1 MKNFIF
7 SFVVVGMFIHGVKA
21 QTNQSY
27 NTRNQKKSKSIIGK
41 TQTSSQDTAP
51 ETKQLPDSTNP
62 LVLKEVKEKLVEDI
76 RIEKKNRKALTKTDS
91 NYLLKLSKLSEKIEE
106 KKSEL
111 NRCKDSLAK
120 YQLLNKR
127 INIGFSPSKAKAFFR
142 FAYSENE
149 STFSAVRNA
158 GLTWG
163 NNTVALNTTLFSG
176 HVGAVRMSFG
186 ALISSSSEKEE
197 LEGIQDE
204 SLQKLVNYGGNSIL
218 LIEHPVL
225 YIHSDRYLFNFIS
238 RATVRPALDIPGFGT
253 FTKDFALNISS
264 GIDNYIELG
273 TDNEQ
278 LKLFGTF
285 SFNGYYCN
293 NQSKVNL
300 GVSKNYFIL
309 MQSSIGIMIM
319 KNVKFSILLPILSSA
334 PQLRK
339 TQIVAG
345 GGQVLRGED

>member
-1 MKNFIF
+1 ML
-7 SFVVVGMFIHGVKA
+7 VVGMFFQVVNA
-21 QTNQSY
+21 QTNQPY
-27 NTRNQKKSKSIIGK
+27 NTRNQKKSKR
-41 TQTSSQDTAP
+41 SSPINKSEESEKST
-51 ETKQLPDSTNP
+51 LPDSTDH
-62 LVLKEVKEKLVEDI
+62 LVLREIKRSLAKDVKQAKADRKGL
-76 RIEKKNRKALTKTDS
+76 KKNTTIDLIVLSGLSDS
-91 NYLLKLSKLSEKIEE
+91 IAVKSTRLKS
-106 KKSEL
+106 
-111 NRCKDSLAK
+111 CKDSLAK
-120 YQLLNKR
+120 YELLNKR
-127 INIGFSPSKAKAFFR
+127 VNFGFSASKARAFFQ

-163 NNTVALNTTLFSG
+163 ANTVALNTTLFSG

-186 ALISSSSEKEE
+186 ALISASSEKEDI
-197 LEGIQDE
+197 EGIQDE

-218 LIEHPVL
+218 LIEHPLL

-293 NQSKVNL
+293 NQSKLNL

-319 KNVKFSILLPILSSA
+319 KNVKFSILLPIVSSA

-339 TQIVAG
+339 THIVAG